1 MNWLRNLKM
10 QYKMTVLI
18 FLAFVGLLVVG
29 VTGYVQLLNSNQRM
43 ENLYDRNFRATQLLE
58 QNLRHARA
66 VQADIFDLMLTTDD
80 RMNQLIK
87 EDIDR
92 RAAIFAKNL
101 EAYEQMELDSF
112 ERNTLN
118 VMKNEMSQ
126 FKEFRG
132 LVITLAMEN
141 KNAEAYQLFNDKCRK
156 SMNAF
161 SEELIKLTEY
171 TQKKAQLNVQENRNA
186 FEKARWMLGVIS
198 ISCFVIL
205 LIAGWMIT
213 KIIVYALRAAVAKL
227 EQVASG
233 DFSEDVPQ
241 DFLSLQDEIG
251 DLARSIDHMQRRL
264 RDVVKNVTMV
274 AGQLDTASRELK
286 DVAQE
291 NSATMQEM
299 AASTE
304 EISAGLETVSA
315 ASQEINAS
323 TETVDANITQAAQTA
338 KNGSALAKTV
348 EKQAINLQE
357 SAQSSSQSAHSLY
370 DGIHARMLTAIS
382 DAKIVKEIS
391 NVASSIAAIAAQTN
405 LLALNAAIEA
415 ARAGEQGKGF
425 AVVAEEVRKLAE
437 ESAKAVQGI
446 QVLTTQVQTAID
458 VLVESGNDL
467 LQFIDGTVKADYV
480 AFVEVGDQYK
490 KDADSFLA
498 VTSGIESMLENVVL
512 EVTEVSRAIE
522 AVVGNINQSAEG
534 AVEIATGTS
543 HANESLETVTR
554 SSENLNALAQ
564 NLIGLVNQFKTK

>member
-10 QYKMTVLI
+10 QYKMAVLI
-18 FLAFVGLLVVG
+18 LIALFALLAVG

-43 ENLYDRNFRATQLLE
+43 ENLYEGNFKATQLLE

-66 VQADIFDLMLTTDD
+66 IQASMFDLMLTNDAG
-80 RMNQLIK
+80 MNQVFK

-118 VMKNEMSQ
+118 AMNNELLQ
-126 FKEFRG
+126 FKEIRG
-132 LVITLAMEN
+132 TVIRLAMEN
-141 KNAEAYQLFNDKCRK
+141 KNAEAYQLFNEKCRK
-156 SMNAF
+156 PMNAF
-161 SEELIKLTEY
+161 SEDLIKLTDY
-171 TQKKAQLNVQENRNA
+171 TQKKAQQNAQENRNA
-186 FEKARWMLGVIS
+186 FENARWMLGIIS
-198 ISCFVIL
+198 ISCFAIL
-205 LIAGWMIT
+205 LIVGWMIT
-213 KIIVYALRAAVAKL
+213 KIILYTLRAAVAKL
-227 EQVASG
+227 ELVASG
-233 DFSEDVPQ
+233 DFSVDVPQ
-241 DFLSLQDEIG
+241 SFLSLQDELG
-251 DLARSIDHMQRRL
+251 DLARSIDQMQRRL
-264 RDVVKNVTMV
+264 RDVVKNVAMV
-274 AGQLDTASRELK
+274 AGHLDTASKELK

-323 TETVDANITQAAQTA
+323 AESVDANITQVSQTA
-338 KNGSALAKTV
+338 KNGSALAKSV
-348 EKQAINLQE
+348 EKQAIQLQE
-357 SAQSSSQSAHSLY
+357 SAQSSSQTAHSLY
-370 DGIHARMLTAIS
+370 DGINARMLTAIS

-446 QVLTTQVQTAID
+446 QGLTTQVQIAID

-467 LQFIDGTVKADYV
+467 LQFIDGTVKADYA

-490 KDADSFLA
+490 KDADNFLG

-512 EVTEVSRAIE
+512 EVSEVSRAIE
-522 AVVGNINQSAEG
+522 SVVGNINQSAEG
-534 AVEIATGTS
+534 ATEIATGTS

-554 SSENLNALAQ
+554 SSESLNELAQ
-564 NLIGLVNQFKTK
+564 NLLGLVNQFKTK